1 MIRQKM
7 IELILSLFF
16 IAMMLL
22 YTSWLILVLIPK
34 KKQHKN
40 DKFPHISLILP
51 AHNEESIIGETINAL
66 IDAEYPAKKEIIV
79 VNDGSTDRTE
89 EILKGIVKEGKPVAY
104 INTDHRGKA
113 NALNEGLTVSGGDII
128 IALDADS
135 KVDKKALV
143 EMVKPFSDEEIGAVS
158 GIIRGIVNRNI
169 LTWFQDFEYVL
180 SSGWRYALNR
190 ANSTYIFP
198 GFAAYRRDALKVVGG
213 FKEDTLSEDFDV
225 GVRLKKAGYGL
236 VMSNA
241 IMYTKVPQSIRGLIQ
256 QRIRWGRGTL
266 QVIRKHPDVPFN
278 KKYGATGLY
287 GIPSQMYW
295 FLHSFVV
302 IPLTFYQI
310 FDGYFKYFISNN
322 NFFSVD
328 VIRYLFSWFS
338 VYGMIDYTQKA
349 LTGEYQFTQLFLLAI
364 GVFLLGLA
372 YNLVVISK
380 ISKLHLRYLFVM
392 FFFFP
397 YSIFILIF
405 YTFPST
411 IEFLLL
417 EGGNTTRANVWEKSI

>member
-1 MIRQKM
+1 MID
-7 IELILSLFF
+7 LILSLFF

-34 KKQHKN
+34 KGQYKN
-40 DKFPHISLILP
+40 DKLPHISIILP
-51 AHNEESIIGETINAL
+51 AHDEESIIRETINAL

-79 VNDGSTDRTE
+79 VNDGSTDKTE
-89 EILKGIVKEGKPVAY
+89 EILKGIVKDEEGVRY
-104 INTDHRGKA
+104 VNTNHRGKA
-113 NALNEGLTVSGGDII
+113 TALNEGLNISVGDII
-128 IALDADS
+128 ITLDADS
-135 KVDKKALV
+135 VVDKRALV
-143 EMVKPFSDEEIGAVS
+143 EMVKPFADKRVGAAS
-158 GIIRGIVNRNI
+158 GVIQGIVNRNI
-169 LTWFQDFEYVL
+169 LTWFQDFDYVL

-198 GFAAYRRDALKVVGG
+198 GFAAYRKDALKAVGG
-213 FKEDTLSEDFDV
+213 FKEDTLSEDFDI
-225 GVRLKKAGYGL
+225 GVRLKKAGYKL

-266 QVIRKHPDVPFN
+266 QVIKKHPDVPFN
-278 KKYGATGLY
+278 KKYGTMGLY

-328 VIRYLFSWFS
+328 VMKYLFSWFS
-338 VYGMIDYTQKA
+338 VYGIIDYTQKA

-417 EGGNTTRANVWEKSI
+417 GRGNTTRVNVWEKSI